1 MRKAFTMIELIFV
14 IVILSI
20 IAVVAV
26 PRLAATRDDAEV
38 AKAAMN
44 IRTLIADIGSYYTAQ
59 GKFSVNISDMS
70 NVLQP
75 IYVKRDK
82 CLDIT
87 ALNSANGTISVDLS
101 TSGLCEK
108 VWSLPAL
115 ESTKE
120 LIAGTAG
127 GTKDV
132 NTIRFG
138 GTGIKY
144 QY

>member
-1 MRKAFTMIELIFV
+1 MKKGFTMIELIFV
-14 IVILSI
+14 IVILGI
-20 IAVVAV
+20 LAAVAI

-132 NTIRFG
+132 NTIKFG

>member
-26 PRLAATRDDAEV
+26 PRLAATRDDAEI

-44 IRTLIADIGSYYTAQ
+44 IQTLIADIGSYYTAQ
-59 GKFSVNISDMS
+59 GKFSANISDMS

-75 IYVKRDK
+75 IYAKRDK

-87 ALNSANGTISVDLS
+87 ALNSANGTISVNLS
-101 TSGLCEK
+101 TIGL
-108 VWSLPAL
+108 
-115 ESTKE
+115 
-120 LIAGTAG
+120 
-127 GTKDV
+127 
-132 NTIRFG
+132 
-138 GTGIKY
+138 
-144 QY
+144 